1 MLHDPVL
8 QRALVRAREA
18 EIMTGRARRR
28 RSYLR
33 AARVL
38 LAIAVGFLARALL

>member
-8 QRALVRAREA
+8 QRALVRAREV
-18 EIMTGRARRR
+18 EILTGRANRRR
-28 RSYLR
+28 FKLR

-38 LAIAVGFLARALL
+38 LAIATGFLARALL